1 MFDGDEFDV
10 NSRDRLDMG
19 RVHKG
24 KHSLSKAGKN
34 ANALLEDKRDL
45 QGLKDRFAKLVWSYR
60 VIQQVA
66 ESFPGWWAAAVA
78 TYYRVTHP
86 LDFYIDCV
94 ALNLGVYLSGLALM
108 QLDTAHAD

>member
-1 MFDGDEFDV
+1 MNVPLARSNVFDGDEFDV

-45 QGLKDRFAKLVWSYR
+45 QGLKDRFAKLVWSFR
-60 VIQQVA
+60 VIQHD
-66 ESFPGWWAAAVA
+66 SDRGWVDL
-78 TYYRVTHP
+78 T
-86 LDFYIDCV
+86 
-94 ALNLGVYLSGLALM
+94 
-108 QLDTAHAD
+108 